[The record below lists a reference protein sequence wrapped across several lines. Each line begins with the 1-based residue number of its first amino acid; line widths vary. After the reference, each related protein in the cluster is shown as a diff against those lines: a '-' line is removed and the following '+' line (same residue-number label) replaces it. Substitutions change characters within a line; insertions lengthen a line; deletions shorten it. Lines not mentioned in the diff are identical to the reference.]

1 MKKIILI
8 IISLIILSGCGPK
21 NIVKVEG
28 VSMDPTYKSGD
39 VCTYN
44 TKKKI
49 ERFDVIVFEY
59 KDKKQIKRVIGLP
72 NENIEYKDNKLLI
85 NNQEVEEPSIYNH
98 ETSDLKDTVKYNCYY
113 VLGDNRTMSLD
124 SRMFGCVPKKSIIG
138 VCN

>member
-98 ETSDLKDTVKYNCYY
+98 ETSDLKDTVKDNCYY
-113 VLGDNRTMSLD
+113 VLGDNRTISLD

>member
-98 ETSDLKDTVKYNCYY
+98 ETSDLKDTVKDNCYY